1 LYDCPGNVFVA
12 GFIGIPAMN
21 FFSGTVV
28 DRGEELFFVEE
39 LQGPVTSSYGMS
51 LRIEQTF
58 HKGLLDY
65 LGRKIILG
73 IRPER
78 ILDEFKMGDDSRERV
93 VAAIVEMIECLGAE
107 TYLRLTH
114 AGSSLVARST
124 IASVNAGQKIPLF
137 FNMRRAHFF
146 DSVTTKAIPCAPR

>member
-1 LYDCPGNVFVA
+1 VEIARLHTRLSATSVYVTHDQGEAMTLGHRVAVMEAGKVQQVEKPLRLYDCPGNVFVA

-65 LGRKIILG
+65 L
-73 IRPER
+73 
-78 ILDEFKMGDDSRERV
+78 
-93 VAAIVEMIECLGAE
+93 
-107 TYLRLTH
+107 
-114 AGSSLVARST
+114 
-124 IASVNAGQKIPLF
+124 
-137 FNMRRAHFF
+137 
-146 DSVTTKAIPCAPR
+146 